1 MLAEGDPMFYGSYM
15 YMHDR
20 LADRFET
27 EVVPG
32 VPAFAAATAA
42 VAEPLVRQT
51 DVLTILPGT
60 LPEPELARRLADT
73 DGAIIM
79 KLGRT
84 FPEVGSALSRPA
96 GSTVRCTSSAPRC
109 RSSAG
114 CRSPTSTRPPSRT
127 SP

>member
-1 MLAEGDPMFYGSYM
+1 M

-20 LADRFET
+20 LSRALPHR
-27 EVVPG
+27 VVPG
-32 VPAFAAATAA
+32 VPAFPAATATTA
-42 VAEPLVRQT
+42 SPLVRQT
-51 DVLTILPGT
+51 DVLTVLPGT

-84 FPEVGSALSRPA
+84 FPAVRRALAAA
-96 GSTVRCTSSAPRC
+96 GRLDHAVYVERAVT

-114 CRSPTSTRPPSRT
+114 CRSPTSTRPPCRT
-127 SP
+127 SR